1 MAVDVLGILDMFSKY
16 RQQNFLL
23 DWMWDVRKWES
34 RWHQM
39 ALASENRGIAIKV
52 GSGVARVQ
60 FSTCSIQATYKTWKW
75 RCQVN
80 H

>member
-16 RQQNFLL
+16 SQQNFLL
-23 DWMWDVRKWES
+23 DWMWDVRKGET

-52 GSGVARVQ
+52 WSGVSRV
-60 FSTCSIQATYKTWKW
+60 
-75 RCQVN
+75 
-80 H
+80 